1 MDGVNNKSTELR
13 DLRGHYA
20 LITGATGGVGQ
31 ACAEVFADAGMHLI
45 LAGRDRAKLEQ
56 LRASLQ
62 QQRPVEVQIVAGD
75 IGDPA
80 LAEQAFA
87 QFKSS
92 GIDRVTVLI
101 NNAGVI
107 VRATAEKTSNSE
119 WQHLMNTN
127 LNGLFY
133 FSRAYAQQTH
143 SDGAIINISSTC
155 GSVGSAGLAAYCASK
170 GAVNQLTRA
179 MALELADRGVN
190 VNAVAPGAIDSPML
204 FKEHST
210 AALSNSVVARN
221 EASILQ
227 GRIAHPME
235 VARAVLFL
243 SQQRHI
249 TGTILPIDGG
259 YTSA

>member
-1 MDGVNNKSTELR
+1 MNKLVSKSSDVR
-13 DLRGHYA
+13 DLQGHYA

-31 ACAEVFADAGMHLI
+31 ACAEIFADAGMHLI
-45 LAGRDRAKLEQ
+45 LAGRDHTKLEQ
-56 LRASLQ
+56 LRATVQ
-62 QQRPVEVQIVAGD
+62 QQNPVDVQIVTGD
-75 IGDPA
+75 IGSPA
-80 LAEQAFA
+80 TAEHAFSRIRSIGTG
-87 QFKSS
+87 Q
-92 GIDRVTVLI
+92 VTVLI

-107 VRATAEKTSNSE
+107 VRATAEETSNND
-119 WQHLMNTN
+119 WQQVMDIN

-133 FSRAYAQQTH
+133 FSRAYAQQAH

-179 MALELADRGVN
+179 MALELAERGIN

-204 FKEHST
+204 FSGHDT
-210 AALSNSVVARN
+210 AALSDSVVAKN
-221 EASILQ
+221 EANIPQ
-227 GRIAHPME
+227 GRIAQPQE
-235 VARAVLFL
+235 IARAALFL

-249 TGTILPIDGG
+249 TGTILSVDGG